1 MNKIVETLQES
12 QSLIESWGDVIDV
25 TEFMTD
31 TPGFFQANSLGV
43 YTQIYDRADGR
54 YRPVYTNESDL
65 KIIRAMGWLLV
76 ERVPM
81 AQAWI
86 NRLLDYTIG
95 TGFDWTIKAS
105 DKRLEKAIQAYVR
118 ETLDNSKW
126 SSELERESYARE
138 VGEGECL
145 IEHVYENGQ
154 CLAVAC
160 EADELTEPARKNELE
175 DWIGIDYVPS
185 WSFGVLT
192 RENRPQNPIGYHF
205 VRNATGTDWD
215 YVTAD
220 RVSHWKRNVRSRA
233 KRGFSDFYKPHLYLL
248 RADRV
253 LTNTAEGA
261 ATQAAIAYIVEHR
274 DGQQRQAENIVKR
287 FSAPT
292 GRVDPMTGIME
303 RKRKMKPGTR
313 LDVPEGQTYKA
324 GLLGANNSGIYIE
337 VMEAA
342 LRLAGSVHAFVEGML
357 TGSYS
362 NNNFASALVAEG
374 PFMQGR
380 LAEQSQRK
388 ERMREMILKMI
399 RLGAGKRRFAAVGY
413 ESWDSIRDAITVEV
427 IPSRIVPMDPL
438 KTAQALAIQKQNGW
452 VSDKTCINELGRD
465 IDTETANGLKIG
477 GAENQPGA
485 GGQPGAQ
492 TNENTGAAVPD
503 LGNVSKTEQEQGGE
517 WLGITT
523 VQWRRNRKAITDVL
537 TDFARGKLKRN
548 VAKVLL
554 RSIGIPDRGIETIL
568 DDASDGQIDSMPQ
581 MESLTEA
588 ERKTLNKP
596 FRTSG
601 GPKKFS
607 VYVKNQK
614 GNVVKVNFGD
624 PKMRIKRDDP
634 GSRRNFRARH
644 NCDSPGPK
652 WKAKYW
658 SCRMWSKPSVTK
670 ILKESLETGE
680 IGWDGRT
687 FVRESWL
694 YRQNP
699 RLLEVR
705 DGDGDGK
712 INDGKPSEAPAP
724 PKEKTNSSTKT
735 FKTGLE
741 HGFAEMLGST
751 KRGVKTIGPID
762 IRGFRVGDTE
772 RAGKKV
778 VHFGGT
784 EKDAEAYQSMHIDA
798 GSANTEI
805 KPYDISFRN
814 AVLAGH
820 QNDLTSEWFNKRYG
834 EMMDSYQR
842 KYGAKYGAAYATAK
856 FDEKLSAEAKKRG
869 YDGIILIAPAPP
881 AKIEYWDVGGKTS
894 TFEVAQ
900 SKQESLQEAKDG
912 DGDGKI
918 NDGKPSEAPAE
929 KKDKK
934 RSAAKK
940 ANATVNPKVLEW
952 AKKKFKDDAKAK
964 NFAEWFG
971 DSKVVDADGNP
982 LVVYKAMYGYDA
994 DLGPSKNWKGEITKP
1009 AQPGFDNPLEVIK
1022 RKSKFPSFDKADP
1035 EGVEIAGFFGSQEIA
1050 NKFANN
1056 PNAGMDSI
1064 YPVFLKIE
1072 KPYVIDAKGEPAGKF
1087 QFGQTG
1093 KPFRDAIRSNKY
1105 DGVIIENTADEGTIH
1120 VALQANQIKSATG
1133 NKGTFNPK
1141 SNKINE
1147 SLQEAKDG
1155 DGDGLIDD
1163 GKPTQRA
1170 APPKEPKAK
1179 KEVPATKPQKDE
1191 AGYKSKFESLKT
1203 EHEAIRDQI
1212 QAANKKL
1219 KGSKT
1224 HEETVEAAKA
1234 LQDLESQKYAL
1245 AWNSATEYGS
1255 FHAENESEYRRLR
1268 GTQLDDRQK
1277 NQDEKNKLLIEWAN
1291 EVKMRPRTD
1300 VTFFTLSMGA
1310 DAYDEDK
1317 FHEKISASYTVNNS
1331 LETIKKYKGKF
1342 QAIGEKKDFS
1352 AEINQAYYGE
1362 PIEISSEAI
1371 GDGAVSV
1378 PSKVSRGGAD
1388 PSMKKFMETAA
1399 VAIQVDPKLLSS
1411 IAEKGVLSYSE
1422 GGKKGVASKLTSS
1435 NRKGYLE
1442 IRQKTENDLFGLSD
1456 SDRRPVYGLI
1466 DNPARIKSGSLYAAG
1481 NYGAAQVILK
1491 PSIKSR
1497 TSYTIGDSLDDKHY
1511 GGKAGAVNDPSDHSS
1526 VISNAYYR
1534 SEADAAKNPSST
1546 IAGESKNQFKVIVRS
1561 DGGTREKTQVPN
1573 YIEAQIHG
1581 GVQPS
1586 DIQEVRVPRGQI
1598 APAAK
1603 KKFEKAGIS
1612 VVEIPPP
1619 PVENFYNVVPTWE
1632 TVGND

>member
-1 MNKIVETLQES
+1 MNRIVETLQES

-65 KIIRAMGWLLV
+65 KIIRAMSWLLV

-95 TGFDWTIKAS
+95 TGFDWTIKAE

-138 VGEGECL
+138 VGEGEVI

-154 CLAVAC
+154 CLAIAC
-160 EADELTEPARKNELE
+160 EADELTEPASKGELE
-175 DWIGIDYVPS
+175 DWIGVDFVPS
-185 WSFGVLT
+185 WTFGVLT
-192 RENRPQNPIGYHF
+192 RESRPQNPIGYHF
-205 VRNATGTDWD
+205 CRNQTGSDWD

-220 RVSHWKRNVRSRA
+220 KVSHWKRNVRARA

-438 KTAQALAIQKQNGW
+438 KTSQALEVQKRNGW

-465 IDTETANGLKIG
+465 IDTETANGLKVG
-477 GAENQPGA
+477 GAENQPGS

-523 VQWRRNRKAITDVL
+523 LQWRRNRKAITDVL

-634 GSRRNFRARH
+634 GSRRGFRARH
-644 NCDSPGPK
+644 NCQDPGPK
-652 WKAKYW
+652 WKARYW

-694 YRQNP
+694 YKQNP

-712 INDGKPSEAPAP
+712 INDGKPSEAPA
-724 PKEKTNSSTKT
+724 
-735 FKTGLE
+735 
-741 HGFAEMLGST
+741 
-751 KRGVKTIGPID
+751 
-762 IRGFRVGDTE
+762 
-772 RAGKKV
+772 
-778 VHFGGT
+778 
-784 EKDAEAYQSMHIDA
+784 
-798 GSANTEI
+798 
-805 KPYDISFRN
+805 
-814 AVLAGH
+814 
-820 QNDLTSEWFNKRYG
+820 
-834 EMMDSYQR
+834 
-842 KYGAKYGAAYATAK
+842 
-856 FDEKLSAEAKKRG
+856 
-869 YDGIILIAPAPP
+869 
-881 AKIEYWDVGGKTS
+881 
-894 TFEVAQ
+894 
-900 SKQESLQEAKDG
+900 
-912 DGDGKI
+912 
-918 NDGKPSEAPAE
+918 E

-934 RSAAKK
+934 KRSTAKTEAAKSK
-940 ANATVNPKVLEW
+940 DFNGIKIEGELQIGPISQELIDSQAETITQSDLMYKDLGYNRKVSFKKNGRLTSSSMRLIDSAGDDFFVDKNNQFFEIDRQKSTPEKIFAVPVDETSYERMMSGVRANALELSRSVLE
-952 AKKKFKDDAKAK
+952 KKTRFDKPSLD
-964 NFAEWFG
+964 FAQNLKSLG
-971 DSKVVDADGNP
+971 LDP
-982 LVVYKAMYGYDA
+982 RLVVPSDSNSRYVYVKLPGEENEYKIRFA
-994 DLGPSKNWKGEITKP
+994 DH
-1009 AQPGFDNPLEVIK
+1009 AQPVQVGSKGKEYVGGFDKEKGVRHSASDISIDPQTGLNAEDAIK
-1022 RKSKFPSFDKADP
+1022 SIKSK
-1035 EGVEIAGFFGSQEIA
+1035 
-1050 NKFANN
+1050 
-1056 PNAGMDSI
+1056 
-1064 YPVFLKIE
+1064 IE
-1072 KPYVIDAKGEPAGKF
+1072 T
-1087 QFGQTG
+1087 Q
-1093 KPFRDAIRSNKY
+1093 
-1105 DGVIIENTADEGTIH
+1105 
-1120 VALQANQIKSATG
+1120 KS
-1133 NKGTFNPK
+1133 
-1141 SNKINE
+1141 INE
-1147 SLQEAKDG
+1147 SLTEPETP
-1155 DGDGLIDD
+1155 
-1163 GKPTQRA
+1163 PT
-1170 APPKEPKAK
+1170 
-1179 KEVPATKPQKDE
+1179 EVQK
-1191 AGYKSKFESLKT
+1191 S
-1203 EHEAIRDQI
+1203 
-1212 QAANKKL
+1212 
-1219 KGSKT
+1219 
-1224 HEETVEAAKA
+1224 
-1234 LQDLESQKYAL
+1234 
-1245 AWNSATEYGS
+1245 
-1255 FHAENESEYRRLR
+1255 NELS
-1268 GTQLDDRQK
+1268 GRQK
-1277 NQDEKNKLLIEWAN
+1277 AI
-1291 EVKMRPRTD
+1291 
-1300 VTFFTLSMGA
+1300 
-1310 DAYDEDK
+1310 
-1317 FHEKISASYTVNNS
+1317 
-1331 LETIKKYKGKF
+1331 LEGW
-1342 QAIGEKKDFS
+1342 KD
-1352 AEINQAYYGE
+1352 Y
-1362 PIEISSEAI
+1362 P
-1371 GDGAVSV
+1371 
-1378 PSKVSRGGAD
+1378 
-1388 PSMKKFMETAA
+1388 
-1399 VAIQVDPKLLSS
+1399 
-1411 IAEKGVLSYSE
+1411 
-1422 GGKKGVASKLTSS
+1422 
-1435 NRKGYLE
+1435 
-1442 IRQKTENDLFGLSD
+1442 
-1456 SDRRPVYGLI
+1456 
-1466 DNPARIKSGSLYAAG
+1466 
-1481 NYGAAQVILK
+1481 
-1491 PSIKSR
+1491 
-1497 TSYTIGDSLDDKHY
+1497 
-1511 GGKAGAVNDPSDHSS
+1511 
-1526 VISNAYYR
+1526 
-1534 SEADAAKNPSST
+1534 
-1546 IAGESKNQFKVIVRS
+1546 
-1561 DGGTREKTQVPN
+1561 
-1573 YIEAQIHG
+1573 
-1581 GVQPS
+1581 
-1586 DIQEVRVPRGQI
+1586 
-1598 APAAK
+1598 
-1603 KKFEKAGIS
+1603 
-1612 VVEIPPP
+1612 
-1619 PVENFYNVVPTWE
+1619 
-1632 TVGND
+1632 

>member
-154 CLAVAC
+154 CLAIVC
-160 EADELTEPARKNELE
+160 EADELTEPAAKNELE

-261 ATQAAIAYIVEHR
+261 ATQAAIAYIVEHK
-274 DGQQRQAENIVKR
+274 DSQQRQAENIIKR

-465 IDTETANGLKIG
+465 PDTETANGLKIG

-485 GGQPGAQ
+485 GGQPEAE
-492 TNENTGAAVPD
+492 TNEKTGAAVSD

-634 GSRRNFRARH
+634 GSRRGFRARH
-644 NCDSPGPK
+644 NCQDPGPK
-652 WKAKYW
+652 WKARYW

-712 INDGKPSEAPAP
+712 INDGKPSEAPA
-724 PKEKTNSSTKT
+724 
-735 FKTGLE
+735 
-741 HGFAEMLGST
+741 
-751 KRGVKTIGPID
+751 
-762 IRGFRVGDTE
+762 
-772 RAGKKV
+772 
-778 VHFGGT
+778 
-784 EKDAEAYQSMHIDA
+784 
-798 GSANTEI
+798 
-805 KPYDISFRN
+805 
-814 AVLAGH
+814 
-820 QNDLTSEWFNKRYG
+820 
-834 EMMDSYQR
+834 
-842 KYGAKYGAAYATAK
+842 
-856 FDEKLSAEAKKRG
+856 
-869 YDGIILIAPAPP
+869 
-881 AKIEYWDVGGKTS
+881 
-894 TFEVAQ
+894 
-900 SKQESLQEAKDG
+900 
-912 DGDGKI
+912 
-918 NDGKPSEAPAE
+918 E

-934 RSAAKK
+934 QNGELRQI
-940 ANATVNPKVLEW
+940 PKVEISEEVKQNLLRSGHSPFSGEGLL
-952 AKKKFKDDAKAK
+952 AKELRRAGASDEGIKQFEQLVDAHRHGGDSQTYADKQFAENLRMDNDLGSAIRANIAIQEATIEAWNQGLGQQYLNKLAK
-964 NFAEWFG
+964 NAMRDVEWRHKNGYIDTEEYPTPQAYFDARVSNEYKFEPMRFYRKGGEKDVMPTSTNAEGGQAHTVVGTGSQPKFTPDRSWSYDELQAKGYRVLGGFG
-971 DSKVVDADGNP
+971 QQF
-982 LVVYKAMYGYDA
+982 GYSGEA
-994 DLGPSKNWKGEITKP
+994 EITW
-1009 AQPGFDNPLEVIK
+1009 IK
-1022 RKSKFPSFDKADP
+1022 AGESKKESF
-1035 EGVEIAGFFGSQEIA
+1035 
-1050 NKFANN
+1050 
-1056 PNAGMDSI
+1056 
-1064 YPVFLKIE
+1064 
-1072 KPYVIDAKGEPAGKF
+1072 
-1087 QFGQTG
+1087 
-1093 KPFRDAIRSNKY
+1093 
-1105 DGVIIENTADEGTIH
+1105 
-1120 VALQANQIKSATG
+1120 
-1133 NKGTFNPK
+1133 
-1141 SNKINE
+1141 
-1147 SLQEAKDG
+1147 QEAKDG

-1163 GKPTQRA
+1163 GKPTQRP
-1170 APPKEPKAK
+1170 APPKEKKAYGKKSPGLKDAAALSLMSFSELEKFERSVRMNRIRMKSEDYVTQMKDVALTRWQKHKEHPEYVRLTGLMERAAAGETFDEVQGSGMSASEYFSSKRAEFKLSASEEFFKANRAKHIAEHAKGVRNALKDKREVPDDILREYLQSDWMPKDIRDRLLGSSEKDAEPPKPDKEPK
-1179 KEVPATKPQKDE
+1179 KEVKGKEDEGLKIEKAKPALQNETQERFYRREIDSFTTAESQNEARQRIKTLANDSEIGGLSKKMGAIGGARQAEAKKLQTEREDLVWKARAERDEDQSVIEKMIESNAPESEIKAKEAQKRQSYQEKINAAFIVFEKKKRDLKEKGLKDIVAELSVPEDQRLDLSTKVSFKKQKRKTQSGADVSAEEMNQRVDE
-1191 AGYKSKFESLKT
+1191 AREMISKITAKRPGLASAEV
-1203 EHEAIRDQI
+1203 QI
-1212 QAANKKL
+1212 
-1219 KGSKT
+1219 
-1224 HEETVEAAKA
+1224 EI
-1234 LQDLESQKYAL
+1234 DP
-1245 AWNSATEYGS
+1245 
-1255 FHAENESEYRRLR
+1255 
-1268 GTQLDDRQK
+1268 
-1277 NQDEKNKLLIEWAN
+1277 KNKRAFYSLAR
-1291 EVKMRPRTD
+1291 K
-1300 VTFFTLSMGA
+1300 
-1310 DAYDEDK
+1310 
-1317 FHEKISASYTVNNS
+1317 TVVVGPTS
-1331 LETIKKYKGKF
+1331 
-1342 QAIGEKKDFS
+1342 
-1352 AEINQAYYGE
+1352 
-1362 PIEISSEAI
+1362 
-1371 GDGAVSV
+1371 
-1378 PSKVSRGGAD
+1378 
-1388 PSMKKFMETAA
+1388 
-1399 VAIQVDPKLLSS
+1399 
-1411 IAEKGVLSYSE
+1411 GV
-1422 GGKKGVASKLTSS
+1422 
-1435 NRKGYLE
+1435 
-1442 IRQKTENDLFGLSD
+1442 
-1456 SDRRPVYGLI
+1456 
-1466 DNPARIKSGSLYAAG
+1466 
-1481 NYGAAQVILK
+1481 
-1491 PSIKSR
+1491 
-1497 TSYTIGDSLDDKHY
+1497 
-1511 GGKAGAVNDPSDHSS
+1511 
-1526 VISNAYYR
+1526 
-1534 SEADAAKNPSST
+1534 ST
-1546 IAGESKNQFKVIVRS
+1546 IAHEIGHALEIQEQGQTTRSKSWLAVANEGGTVKTIGSNSKRIGVRS
-1561 DGGTREKTQVPN
+1561 EVYYANKNLAEHAQYARKLYN
-1573 YIEAQIHG
+1573 SEATELVSQGFSRLI
-1581 GVQPS
+1581 
-1586 DIQEVRVPRGQI
+1586 DD
-1598 APAAK
+1598 PAELVADDAHFRFFMGWLK
-1603 KKFEKAGIS
+1603 GK
-1612 VVEIPPP
+1612 
-1619 PVENFYNVVPTWE
+1619 
-1632 TVGND
+1632 

>member
-160 EADELTEPARKNELE
+160 EADELTEPAAKNELE

-261 ATQAAIAYIVEHR
+261 ATQAAIAYIVEHK
-274 DGQQRQAENIVKR
+274 DGQQRQAENIIKK

-324 GLLGANNSGIYIE
+324 GLLGANNSAIYIE

-438 KTAQALAIQKQNGW
+438 KTSQALEVQKRNGW

-465 IDTETANGLKIG
+465 IDTETANGLKVG
-477 GAENQPGA
+477 GAENQPGS

-492 TNENTGAAVPD
+492 TNENTGAPVSD

-596 FRTSG
+596 FRTSE

-634 GSRRNFRARH
+634 GSRRGFRARH
-644 NCDSPGPK
+644 NCQDPGPK
-652 WKAKYW
+652 WKARYW

-694 YRQNP
+694 YKQNP

-705 DGDGDGK
+705 DGDGDGKINDGKPNEAPAEKKPKAAQPKSKSKAQKFAVADYSGDRFLKLNKALRTGESLDSSDQTLVRNLDAHLASSPKHKGVTFRVIEDSDGAIAKTIQDGGSFTDKAFASTSTSIPSFVSKGQIAFQVVGKNGVDISSDSLNPGEKEVLFPRNTRFKVVKTKTNEYGALVAILQEIEGQAESLDQDLYNTFERLIEAKDGDGDGK

-724 PKEKTNSSTKT
+724 PKEKK
-735 FKTGLE
+735 
-741 HGFAEMLGST
+741 
-751 KRGVKTIGPID
+751 VK
-762 IRGFRVGDTE
+762 
-772 RAGKKV
+772 KK
-778 VHFGGT
+778 
-784 EKDAEAYQSMHIDA
+784 S
-798 GSANTEI
+798 N
-805 KPYDISFRN
+805 
-814 AVLAGH
+814 
-820 QNDLTSEWFNKRYG
+820 
-834 EMMDSYQR
+834 
-842 KYGAKYGAAYATAK
+842 
-856 FDEKLSAEAKKRG
+856 
-869 YDGIILIAPAPP
+869 
-881 AKIEYWDVGGKTS
+881 
-894 TFEVAQ
+894 
-900 SKQESLQEAKDG
+900 
-912 DGDGKI
+912 
-918 NDGKPSEAPAE
+918 
-929 KKDKK
+929 
-934 RSAAKK
+934 
-940 ANATVNPKVLEW
+940 TVNPKVLEW
-952 AKKKFKDDAKAK
+952 AKSKFGDDEKAQ

-1072 KPYVIDAKGEPAGKF
+1072 KPYVIDAKGEPARKF
-1087 QFGQTG
+1087 QFGETG

-1133 NKGTFNPK
+1133 NKGTFNPD

-1147 SLQEAKDG
+1147 SLTEPEPPPTAVQE
-1155 DGDGLIDD
+1155 
-1163 GKPTQRA
+1163 
-1170 APPKEPKAK
+1170 
-1179 KEVPATKPQKDE
+1179 
-1191 AGYKSKFESLKT
+1191 S
-1203 EHEAIRDQI
+1203 
-1212 QAANKKL
+1212 
-1219 KGSKT
+1219 
-1224 HEETVEAAKA
+1224 
-1234 LQDLESQKYAL
+1234 
-1245 AWNSATEYGS
+1245 
-1255 FHAENESEYRRLR
+1255 NELS
-1268 GTQLDDRQK
+1268 GRQK
-1277 NQDEKNKLLIEWAN
+1277 AI
-1291 EVKMRPRTD
+1291 
-1300 VTFFTLSMGA
+1300 
-1310 DAYDEDK
+1310 
-1317 FHEKISASYTVNNS
+1317 
-1331 LETIKKYKGKF
+1331 LE
-1342 QAIGEKKDFS
+1342 AWKD
-1352 AEINQAYYGE
+1352 Y
-1362 PIEISSEAI
+1362 P
-1371 GDGAVSV
+1371 
-1378 PSKVSRGGAD
+1378 
-1388 PSMKKFMETAA
+1388 
-1399 VAIQVDPKLLSS
+1399 
-1411 IAEKGVLSYSE
+1411 
-1422 GGKKGVASKLTSS
+1422 
-1435 NRKGYLE
+1435 
-1442 IRQKTENDLFGLSD
+1442 
-1456 SDRRPVYGLI
+1456 
-1466 DNPARIKSGSLYAAG
+1466 
-1481 NYGAAQVILK
+1481 
-1491 PSIKSR
+1491 
-1497 TSYTIGDSLDDKHY
+1497 
-1511 GGKAGAVNDPSDHSS
+1511 
-1526 VISNAYYR
+1526 
-1534 SEADAAKNPSST
+1534 
-1546 IAGESKNQFKVIVRS
+1546 
-1561 DGGTREKTQVPN
+1561 
-1573 YIEAQIHG
+1573 
-1581 GVQPS
+1581 
-1586 DIQEVRVPRGQI
+1586 
-1598 APAAK
+1598 
-1603 KKFEKAGIS
+1603 
-1612 VVEIPPP
+1612 
-1619 PVENFYNVVPTWE
+1619 
-1632 TVGND
+1632 